1 MRPLRIGPG
10 ELYSQITQ
18 MNVYECID
26 LGISFLGL
34 VIAGITL
41 VFLVRYVRATQE
53 LVGASVEQ
61 LPRPCVVVEQQPS
74 VKQPEVRES
83 VGAVVYKTTA
93 SLVGPYLSFV
103 NVGTGPA
110 INVQFHIK
118 PTDNEA
124 SRKLPEMAPNKS
136 FPSTHPLDVLPD
148 KAVVTIEFE
157 SVARTRYR
165 TETTIEGRKWVTSWR
180 FTT

>member
-1 MRPLRIGPG
+1 MDA
-10 ELYSQITQ
+10 YQT
-18 MNVYECID
+18 ID
-26 LGISFLGL
+26 LVIAFSGL

-41 VFLVRYVRATQE
+41 VFLVKYVWATQE
-53 LVGASVEQ
+53 LASASVEQ
-61 LPRPCVVVEQQPS
+61 LPRPCVVVEQKPS

-93 SLVGPYLSFV
+93 SLVGPSLSFV

-110 INVQFHIK
+110 VNVQFHVR

-124 SRKLPEMAPNKS
+124 SWKLPEMAPNRS